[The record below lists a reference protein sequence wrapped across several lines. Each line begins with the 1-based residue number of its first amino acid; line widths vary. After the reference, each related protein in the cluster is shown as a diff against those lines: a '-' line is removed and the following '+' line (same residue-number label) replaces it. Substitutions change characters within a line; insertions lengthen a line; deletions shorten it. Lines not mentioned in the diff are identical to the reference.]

1 MGTMIANW
9 IVDHIPMWVWITLT
23 VAAVGAAFYFFSP
36 ILVPIWNRLPTWLRA
51 FLIGATA
58 VVIAFLGGRYR
69 GRANAEEEERRR
81 NAEALRK
88 RAEVDASVDKASD
101 EDVDKRLDRWRRD

>member
-1 MGTMIANW
+1 
-9 IVDHIPMWVWITLT
+9 MWVWITLT

-69 GRANAEEEERRR
+69 GRANAE
-81 NAEALRK
+81 ALRK